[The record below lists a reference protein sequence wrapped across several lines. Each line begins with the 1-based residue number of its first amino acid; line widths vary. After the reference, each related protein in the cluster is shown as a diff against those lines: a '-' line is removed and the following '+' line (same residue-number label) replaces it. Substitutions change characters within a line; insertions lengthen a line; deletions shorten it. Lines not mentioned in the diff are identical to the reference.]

1 MFQLKMQRQVIKA
14 SEALYAGDEPPPG
27 AATMATQ
34 QPLSI
39 VRYGIAKELRLYPDR
54 LVTLAYEEGEET
66 AYYFESIK
74 RLILMPG
81 EHIPSKL
88 MLMLD
93 LNDGNTIIVAEGMSN
108 VKDFRKL
115 LAHLAEAQPGV
126 ELDPPDMDEQL
137 RQALE
142 IRRRSNFGCYG
153 FVLATFLATIAV
165 IWLLYLVVA
174 FIGGLQ
180 H

>member
-1 MFQLKMQRQVIKA
+1 MNTSDEKRSTDESL
-14 SEALYAGDEPPPG
+14 AG
-27 AATMATQ
+27 ATIRSTD

-39 VRYGIAKELRLYPDR
+39 VRYGIARELRLYPDR
-54 LVTLAYEEGEET
+54 LVTVAYEEGEET
-66 AYYFESIK
+66 AYYFDSIK
-74 RLILMPG
+74 RLILTPG

-93 LNDGNTIIVAEGMSN
+93 LADGNTIIVAEGMSN

-115 LAHLAEAQPGV
+115 LARLSEAQPGI

-142 IRRRSNFGCYG
+142 IRRSSNYGCYG
-153 FVLATFLATIAV
+153 FVLATFLATIAI
-165 IWLLYLVVA
+165 IWLLYLIVA
-174 FIGGLQ
+174 FIGGL
-180 H
+180 HH

>member
-1 MFQLKMQRQVIKA
+1 MTT
-14 SEALYAGDEPPPG
+14 E
-27 AATMATQ
+27 

-39 VRYGIAKELRLYPDR
+39 VRYGIAKELRLYHDR
-54 LVTLAYEEGEET
+54 LVTVAYEEGEET
-66 AYYFESIK
+66 AYYFDSIK
-74 RLILMPG
+74 RLVLTPG

-93 LNDGNTIIVAEGMSN
+93 LEDGNTIIAAEGMSN

-115 LAHLAEAQPGV
+115 LARLNEIRPEL

-142 IRRRSNFGCYG
+142 IRRRSNLGCYG
-153 FVLATFLATIAV
+153 FVLAAFLATIGI
-165 IWLLYLVVA
+165 IWLLYLIVA
-174 FIGGLQ
+174 LIGNL
-180 H
+180 HH

>member
-1 MFQLKMQRQVIKA
+1 MNTSGEKFPTNDTFP
-14 SEALYAGDEPPPG
+14 ED
-27 AATMATQ
+27 ATRPTR

-54 LVTLAYEEGEET
+54 LVTVAYEEGEET
-66 AYYFESIK
+66 AYYFDSIK

-93 LNDGNTIIVAEGMSN
+93 LADDNTIIVAEGMSN

-115 LAHLAEAQPGV
+115 LARLAEVQPAI

-153 FVLATFLATIAV
+153 FVLATFLVTIAV
-165 IWLLYLVVA
+165 IWLLYLIVA
-174 FIGGLQ
+174 FIGSIA

>member
-1 MFQLKMQRQVIKA
+1 M
-14 SEALYAGDEPPPG
+14 
-27 AATMATQ
+27 MATE
-34 QPLSI
+34 QPMSI

-54 LVTLAYEEGEET
+54 LVTVAYEEGEET

-74 RLILMPG
+74 RLVLTPG

-93 LNDGNTIIVAEGMSN
+93 MDDGNTIIAAEGMSN
-108 VKDFRKL
+108 VRDFRKL
-115 LAHLAEAQPGV
+115 LAHLVEVQPTI

-142 IRRRSNFGCYG
+142 IRTRSSWGCYAIA
-153 FVLATFLATIAV
+153 LLTFAAV
-165 IWLLYLVVA
+165 IGVIVVLYLIIG
-174 FIGGLQ
+174 FIGGL
-180 H
+180 HL

>member
-1 MFQLKMQRQVIKA
+1 MNT
-14 SEALYAGDEPPPG
+14 SDETFPTDNTFPG
-27 AATMATQ
+27 AAARTTG

-54 LVTLAYEEGEET
+54 LVTIAYEEGEET
-66 AYYFESIK
+66 TYYFDSIK
-74 RLILMPG
+74 RLILTPG
-81 EHIPSKL
+81 EHLPSKL

-93 LNDGNTIIVAEGMSN
+93 LLDGNTIIVAEGMSN

-115 LAHLAEAQPGV
+115 LARLSEAQPGI

-142 IRRRSNFGCYG
+142 IRRSSNFGCYG
-153 FVLATFLATIAV
+153 FVLATFLATIA
-165 IWLLYLVVA
+165 IICLLYLIVA
-174 FIGGLQ
+174 FIGGI
-180 H
+180 HH

>member
-1 MFQLKMQRQVIKA
+1 
-14 SEALYAGDEPPPG
+14 
-27 AATMATQ
+27 MATE
-34 QPLSI
+34 QPMGI

-54 LVTLAYEEGEET
+54 LVTVAYEEGEET

-74 RLILMPG
+74 RLVLTPG

-93 LNDGNTIIVAEGMSN
+93 MDDGNTIIAAEGMSN
-108 VKDFRKL
+108 VRDFRKL
-115 LAHLAEAQPGV
+115 LAKLVEVQPTI

-142 IRRRSNFGCYG
+142 IRQRSSWGCYV
-153 FVLATFLATIAV
+153 FALLTFAAV
-165 IWLLYLVVA
+165 IGVIVLLYLIIG
-174 FIGGLQ
+174 FIGGMRL
-180 H
+180 

>member
-1 MFQLKMQRQVIKA
+1 MQA
-14 SEALYAGDEPPPG
+14 PAALLSGDEHLPG

-39 VRYGIAKELRLYPDR
+39 VRYGIARELRLYRDR
-54 LVTLAYEEGEET
+54 LVTVSYEEGEET
-66 AYYFESIK
+66 VYYFDSIK

-88 MLMLD
+88 ILMLD
-93 LNDGNTIIVAEGMSN
+93 LTDDNTIIVAEGMSN
-108 VKDFRKL
+108 VKDFRRL
-115 LAHLAEAQPGV
+115 LAKLAEVQPGV

-165 IWLLYLVVA
+165 IWLLYLIVA
-174 FIGGLQ
+174 FIGSI
-180 H
+180 HH

>member
-1 MFQLKMQRQVIKA
+1 MNLP
-14 SEALYAGDEPPPG
+14 EANDSRDEFVPETDESAYRSSPARG
-27 AATMATQ
+27 

-54 LVTLAYEEGEET
+54 LVTVAYEEGEET
-66 AYYFESIK
+66 AYYFDSIN
-74 RLILMPG
+74 RLVLTPG

-93 LNDGNTIIVAEGMSN
+93 LKDDNTIIVAEGMTN

-115 LAHLAEAQPGV
+115 LDRLAEVHPEI
-126 ELDPPDMDEQL
+126 ELDPADMDEQL
-137 RQALE
+137 RQAVE
-142 IRRRSNFGCYG
+142 IRRRSNYGCYG
-153 FVLATFLATIAV
+153 FVLATFLVTIAV

-174 FIGGLQ
+174 FIGGL
-180 H
+180 HH

>member
-1 MFQLKMQRQVIKA
+1 MA
-14 SEALYAGDEPPPG
+14 SNLSYGDESLPG
-27 AATMATQ
+27 AATMAIE

-39 VRYGIAKELRLYPDR
+39 VRYGIAKELRLYRDR
-54 LVTLAYEEGEET
+54 LVTIAYEEGEET
-66 AYYFESIK
+66 AFYFDSIK

-93 LNDGNTIIVAEGMSN
+93 LADGNTIIVAEGMSN

-115 LAHLAEAQPGV
+115 LGRLAEVQPEV
-126 ELDPPDMDEQL
+126 ELDPADMDEQL

-142 IRRRSNFGCYG
+142 IRRRSNYGCYG
-153 FVLATFLATIAV
+153 FVLATFLVVMGV
-165 IWLLYLVVA
+165 IWLLYLLVG
-174 FIGGLQ
+174 FISGI
-180 H
+180 HH

>member
-1 MFQLKMQRQVIKA
+1 MDT
-14 SEALYAGDEPPPG
+14 GDESFPG
-27 AATMATQ
+27 AATMAIE

-39 VRYGIAKELRLYPDR
+39 VRYGIAKELRLYSDR
-54 LVTLAYEEGEET
+54 LVTVAYEEGEET
-66 AYYFESIK
+66 AYYFDAIK

-93 LNDGNTIIVAEGMSN
+93 LNDGSTIIVAEGMSN

-115 LAHLAEAQPGV
+115 LAQLAGAQPNV

-153 FVLATFLATIAV
+153 FVLATFLATIAI
-165 IWLLYLVVA
+165 IWVLYLVVA

>member
-1 MFQLKMQRQVIKA
+1 MDT
-14 SEALYAGDEPPPG
+14 GDEPLPG
-27 AATMATQ
+27 AAPMATQ

-54 LVTLAYEEGEET
+54 LVTVAYEEGEET

-93 LNDGNTIIVAEGMSN
+93 LADGNTIIVAEGMSN

-115 LAHLAEAQPGV
+115 LAQLAQVQPNV
-126 ELDPPDMDEQL
+126 ALDPPDMYEQL

-142 IRRRSNFGCYG
+142 IRRSSNFGCYG
-153 FVLATFLATIAV
+153 FMLATLLATMAV
-165 IWLLYLVVA
+165 IWLL
-174 FIGGLQ
+174 
-180 H
+180 